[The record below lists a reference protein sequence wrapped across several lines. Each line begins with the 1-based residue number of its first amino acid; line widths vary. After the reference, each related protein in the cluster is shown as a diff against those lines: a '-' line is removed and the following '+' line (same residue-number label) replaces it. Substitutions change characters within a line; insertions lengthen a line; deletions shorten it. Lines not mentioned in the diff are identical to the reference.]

1 MNWKRP
7 SKHPINMLKNTSVFA
22 AFVIATLTSLGS
34 ERTLNVDKTGSHVDI
49 AVKAT
54 VDSFVAKLTD
64 YAPSI
69 QIDPETGTVTGAK
82 VSFHFADVKTGN
94 EKRDREMNAWQQTDQ
109 FPDGNFTLSALTA
122 GTDHKFTA
130 HGSLTLHG
138 VAHDVA
144 FPVTITRVGTAT
156 NVEGEAE
163 VDTRWFG
170 LPVIRKF
177 AFLKVDPVVVIR
189 FHLSGATAGQ

>member
-1 MNWKRP
+1 
-7 SKHPINMLKNTSVFA
+7 MLKIGSVFVA
-22 AFVIATLTSLGS
+22 LVFATLTSLAS
-34 ERTLNVDKTGSHVDI
+34 ERTLTVDKTGSHVDI

-69 QIDPETGTVTGAK
+69 QIDPATGAVTGAK

-109 FPDGNFTLSALTA
+109 FPEGNFTLSALTP
-122 GTDHKFTA
+122 GTEHKFTA
-130 HGSLTLHG
+130 QGSLTLHG
-138 VAHDVA
+138 VVHDVA
-144 FPVTITRVGTAT
+144 FPVTITRMGTAT

-170 LPVIRKF
+170 LPVIRKY
-177 AFLKVDPVVVIR
+177 AFLKVDPVVVVH
-189 FHLSGATAGQ
+189 FHLSGVTAGQ